1 MAKTCHAQPFVPTEG
16 AVPTEAAGSAAK
28 ARNEGIGGLR
38 LTRRQ
43 GHKVRQI
50 LTRPLVSWRRSPS
63 VHQMPCRCSPHPS
76 ENMRPWAG
84 L

>member
-43 GHKVRQI
+43 GHKVRANSNEAFG
-50 LTRPLVSWRRSPS
+50 LLAALSFCPS
-63 VHQMPCRCSPHPS
+63 NALPVFTAPKRKHAPVGG
-76 ENMRPWAG
+76 A
-84 L
+84 